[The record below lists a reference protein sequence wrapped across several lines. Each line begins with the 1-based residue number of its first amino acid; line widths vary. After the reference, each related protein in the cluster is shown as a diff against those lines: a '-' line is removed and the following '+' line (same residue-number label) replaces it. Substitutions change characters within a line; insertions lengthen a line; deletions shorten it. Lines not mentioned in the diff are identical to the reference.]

1 MGDKTKTA
9 TTDRVIH
16 AGMLICCGIM
26 VAPLVLFLL
35 NGGAVTDILGN
46 IGLLL
51 PLVVC
56 LGAHFLVHRFMGV
69 SCHKEKEADSA
80 DDEYAV
86 ADVQPT
92 PQEADVRGH

>member
-1 MGDKTKTA
+1 MGDKTTTS

-35 NGGAVTDILGN
+35 NGGAVADILGN
-46 IGLLL
+46 VGVLL

-56 LGAHFLVHRFMGV
+56 LGAHFLMHRFMGV

-80 DDEYAV
+80 DDEYAGS
-86 ADVQPT
+86 DVQPV
-92 PQEADVRGH
+92 PQEANVRSH